1 MKARRRARNVAL
13 QALFEIDAVG
23 HDPETTLT
31 NRFEDSP
38 LEEDLERFSR
48 SLVWGVLNNKEEID
62 DIIRTHASAWPVHE
76 IAIIDRNV
84 LRIGIYELLHQSD
97 TPARVVINE
106 AVELSK
112 RFGSEST
119 RRFVNGVLGSAL
131 TAFEQSGILA
141 RSKATRSESTPA
153 RFVESDK

>member
-1 MKARRRARNVAL
+1 VKARRRARNVAL

-23 HDPETTLT
+23 HDPEITLAH
-31 NRFEDSP
+31 RFEESP
-38 LEEDLERFSR
+38 LPIELERFAR
-48 SLVWGVLNNKEEID
+48 SLVWGVLNNRQEID
-62 DIIRTHASAWPVHE
+62 DIIRAHAATWPVNE

-97 TPARVVINE
+97 TPPRVAINE

-141 RSKATRSESTPA
+141 KSKAKRPDTPPARSVESES
-153 RFVESDK
+153 

>member
-1 MKARRRARNVAL
+1 VKARRRARNVAL

-38 LEEDLERFSR
+38 LGEELERFAR
-48 SLVWGVLNNKEEID
+48 SLVWGVLNSKDDID

-84 LRIGIYELLHQSD
+84 LRIGIHELLHQTD
-97 TPARVVINE
+97 TPPRVVINE

-141 RSKATRSESTPA
+141 KSKAARPESSPA
-153 RFVESDK
+153 RSLESDQ